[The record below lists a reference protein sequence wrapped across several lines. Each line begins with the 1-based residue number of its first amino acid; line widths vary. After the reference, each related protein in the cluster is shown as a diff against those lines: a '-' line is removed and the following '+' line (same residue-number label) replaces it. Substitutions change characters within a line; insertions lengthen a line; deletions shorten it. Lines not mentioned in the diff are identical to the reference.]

1 MEWIIII
8 VFVGAIYY
16 GMYRLALSKNR
27 NPWNWILPSILISPI
42 ILIIILACCSPLP
55 KKKNKK
61 KKKIKGKVN

>member
-1 MEWIIII
+1 MEWIIVIL
-8 VFVGAIYY
+8 VVGAIYY

>member
-8 VFVGAIYY
+8 IIVGAIYY

-27 NPWNWILPSILISPI
+27 NPWNWILPSILISPV

-61 KKKIKGKVN
+61 KKKIKGR

>member
-8 VFVGAIYY
+8 LVVGAIYY

-42 ILIIILACCSPLP
+42 ILIIILACCSSLP
-55 KKKNKK
+55 KKNNKK
-61 KKKIKGKVN
+61 RKKLKKRG

>member
-1 MEWIIII
+1 MEWIVIIL
-8 VFVGAIYY
+8 VVGAIYY

-55 KKKNKK
+55 KKKIKK
-61 KKKIKGKVN
+61 RRK